1 MGGSGNSLALRN
13 YSGGLK
19 IINYSGGGAITLDFS
34 SGRVVIDATC
44 TGGEIG
50 VRGISEVT
58 DNSSAGCTVLDETV
72 NSSLEIINNGVKNSS
87 ILVPHTTNLT

>member
-1 MGGSGNSLALRN
+1 MGGAGNSLALRN

-19 IINYSGGGAITLDFS
+19 LTNYSGGGAITLDFS

-50 VRGISEVT
+50 IRGISE
-58 DNSSAGCTVLDETV
+58 
-72 NSSLEIINNGVKNSS
+72 
-87 ILVPHTTNLT
+87 